1 MKEILKES
9 IKTHYENKD
18 YTEVVRDALL
28 CLTTEIRKKSDL
40 TDSDGVDLINKAFS
54 EKQPLIK
61 INKLETTTDKNKH
74 RGIMDLSKGLIEY
87 FRNPMSHSKQEY
99 SKKVADAILVLL
111 DEVILEEIIGSKS
124 INSIEDWYLEITNDL
139 FPNTERYA
147 KSLISAIP
155 KNKYYELAVML
166 YKNRNNITK
175 LKDKIID
182 ELVNNLSE
190 EEFKDYCEVIENDLF
205 GNITENDVIS
215 SLKFITTNIWNKLY
229 DLAKS
234 KVEDIAKEDISN
246 LYLDFEYECGN
257 YIPSEQ
263 KNGYILEN
271 SMHILENF
279 SNLQDIIDVIVEKA
293 TVNSNEFL
301 QDYLFEKYFFLI
313 MSKSTK
319 KHFDLID
326 MICDRLRYKNKP
338 MWYEIVKKSLKQ
350 LPKDNYWYTSL
361 SEIFGLEMKKV
372 DSFEN
377 FDIDKISTEDLPF

>member
-1 MKEILKES
+1 ML
-9 IKTHYENKD
+9 
-18 YTEVVRDALL
+18 
-28 CLTTEIRKKSDL
+28 IRKKSDL

-61 INKLETTTDKNKH
+61 INKFETTTDKNKH

-87 FRNPMSHSKQEY
+87 FRNPMNHSKQEY

-215 SLKFITTNIWNKLY
+215 SLKFISTNIWNKLS

-271 SMHILENF
+271 SIHILENF